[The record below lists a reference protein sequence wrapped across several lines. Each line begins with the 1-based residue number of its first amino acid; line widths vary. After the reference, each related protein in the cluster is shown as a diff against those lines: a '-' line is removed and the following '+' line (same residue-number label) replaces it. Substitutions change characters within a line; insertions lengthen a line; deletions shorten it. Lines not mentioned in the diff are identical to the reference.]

1 MNGPIDELIEL
12 EGDFADENAAERWE
26 LVVEQ
31 IEAGQAL
38 PAAVAKHLA
47 AVGVDFSPKKRG
59 RPTVVPALPAWAPKK
74 APAKKVAKPNGKPGR
89 PKKVV

>member
-1 MNGPIDELIEL
+1 MNGPIDDLIEL

-47 AVGVDFSPKKRG
+47 AVGIDFSPTKRG
-59 RPTVVPALPAWAPKK
+59 RPTVVPAVAPKK
-74 APAKKVAKPNGKPGR
+74 VPAKKVAKPKGKPGR
-89 PKKVV
+89 PKKAV